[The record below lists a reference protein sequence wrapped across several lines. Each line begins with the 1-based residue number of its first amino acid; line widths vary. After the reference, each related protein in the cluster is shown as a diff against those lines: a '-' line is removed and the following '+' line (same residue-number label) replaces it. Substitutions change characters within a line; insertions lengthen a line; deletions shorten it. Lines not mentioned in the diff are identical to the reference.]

1 MASVNA
7 INTKTD
13 LTVQIF
19 DRFYGYE
26 QTVPVA
32 AYDAVLS
39 YFRSVFGSDEAA
51 GNFTVSLF
59 RVSDQTGIP
68 VMTLLQQFQ
77 RHPQFQHLVGCECA
91 NSKQLLRGTQ
101 HQDLKHAKF
110 PSRHLHREKSWQVC
124 GPRHA
129 QIQIRLGNDIHDV
142 PGFK

>member
-19 DRFYGYE
+19 DRFYGY
-26 QTVPVA
+26 QQQVPVD

-39 YFRSVFGSDEAA
+39 YFKSVFESAEAA

-59 RVSDQTGIP
+59 RISQQSGIP

-77 RHPQFQHLVGCECA
+77 GQTAPQITLTLAYYLNGIR
-91 NSKQLLRGTQ
+91 SSSTLLGVNAPTQ
-101 HQDLKHAKF
+101 PNYYVA
-110 PSRHLHREKSWQVC
+110 RNVR
-124 GPRHA
+124 A
-129 QIQIRLGNDIHDV
+129 
-142 PGFK
+142 